1 MALTKKLWDWD
12 SVGMWHPK
20 LQQAGLP
27 CSHPCPEETMSHGN
41 VSGAVQLLCRRQKQ
55 AMCCAYLDIIPSSR
69 LLTLFYSQEKLFS
82 VLKEDLMFVQEMF
95 DAFKTP
101 DIASRL

>member
-1 MALTKKLWDWD
+1 
-12 SVGMWHPK
+12 
-20 LQQAGLP
+20 
-27 CSHPCPEETMSHGN
+27 MSHRN
-41 VSGAVQLLCRRQKQ
+41 VSGADQLLRRRQKQ
-55 AMCCAYLDIIPSSR
+55 AVCCAYLDIIPSNR

-82 VLKEDLMFVQEMF
+82 VLKEDLMFVQDVF